1 MVGFFSL
8 QFQSFSLYLWC
19 IVTCCLVTR
28 SCLTLC
34 DPTDWSTPGFPVLHH
49 LQSLLKLTSIESGM
63 PSNHLILCCP
73 LLLLPS
79 IFASIRGFSNESAL
93 RIRWP
98 KYWSFSFSIS
108 PFNEYS
114 GMISFRMDWF
124 DLLAVQLYH
133 PLDCLIAKYIVQWQI
148 HCTLKAVHFIFLLK
162 MWMCGRQILE
172 LPLSE
177 D

>member
-1 MVGFFSL
+1 MPTCKVGSVVQLLSCVQLFETPRTAAHQASL
-8 QFQSFSLYLWC
+8 SSPTPRACSNSHPLSQGCHPTIS
-19 IVTCCLVTR
+19 TCR
-28 SCLTLC
+28 
-34 DPTDWSTPGFPVLHH
+34 
-49 LQSLLKLTSIESGM
+49 
-63 PSNHLILCCP
+63 P